1 MRQRSVGTL
10 VAFALAVTLAAS
22 PAAYGAPKVK
32 GKVMIEGIVTAV
44 NTFAS
49 TLTVQAQAKHNTVIE
64 TVLVQSA
71 TELRIKRGGK
81 QGDQGEDED
90 EDEGGRFVHRAAV
103 TDFRV
108 GDRVKVEAFRLDDG
122 RLLALRAQILN
133 RAVAFQPQ
141 PQPVP
146 QGLVA
151 QGVVT
156 GKSLNAL
163 TILDRGG
170 VTRFVIVP
178 ATAVVTGQRTSFA
191 AIVPNDV
198 VRVEGVA
205 NSDNSIT
212 ARQVEVVFAGAYQI
226 TGRITLKSPT
236 PQFLIVNGSQS
247 VNVASDTRIISGG
260 QLRSFADLQVGQ
272 TVTVSG
278 TPITIAGATIGVNAH
293 VITF

>member
-1 MRQRSVGTL
+1 MRQRSVAAL
-10 VAFALAVTLAAS
+10 AAFALAVTLAAS
-22 PAAYGAPKVK
+22 PAAYGGPKVK

-81 QGDQGEDED
+81 QDEDED

-103 TDFRV
+103 TDFHV
-108 GDRVKVEAFRLDDG
+108 GDRVRLEAFRLDDG

-170 VTRFVIVP
+170 ATRFVVVP

-236 PQFLIVNGSQS
+236 PQFLIINGSQS